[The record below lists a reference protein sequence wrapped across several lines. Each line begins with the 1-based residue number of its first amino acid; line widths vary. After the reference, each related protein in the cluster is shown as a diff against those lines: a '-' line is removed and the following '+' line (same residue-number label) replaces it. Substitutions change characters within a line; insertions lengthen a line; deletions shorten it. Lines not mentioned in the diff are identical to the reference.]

1 MNNSV
6 PSTFGHTEGAGTV
19 GGGDCNM
26 QSNKVKKWGKN
37 NQCKKNE
44 TTSTEKATTINYSYN
59 IPSKELEREH
69 HCYHQVMETTVASN
83 MESNVV
89 KK

>member
-1 MNNSV
+1 
-6 PSTFGHTEGAGTV
+6 
-19 GGGDCNM
+19 M

-69 HCYHQVMETTVASN
+69 HCYHQVMETTVA
-83 MESNVV
+83 
-89 KK
+89 

>member
-1 MNNSV
+1 MNNSD

-26 QSNKVKKWGKN
+26 QSNKVKNGGKIIS
-37 NQCKKNE
+37 KNE

-69 HCYHQVMETTVASN
+69 HCYHQVMETVA
-83 MESNVV
+83 
-89 KK
+89 